1 MPVPALRTELRKIDD
16 LRNAGTVVATW
27 LQALVTIGLAVW
39 IGHPLAY
46 AAAFVLMGP
55 AFARFAILG
64 HEAAHKL
71 LFTNKRWNDAVG
83 RWLVAY
89 PSFVPLDGYRRGHFA
104 HHKDEFG
111 PNEPDM
117 NLYNGYPITEA
128 SFRRKMW
135 RDARGTSGWK
145 NLKGLLQSLKSPT
158 ARPISIRILVAQV
171 PLIVAAIAVGRWW
184 LYPLLWLGPWLT
196 SWRVINRLRSIAEH
210 GGMARS
216 KDRRQTTHHV
226 RQSWLARFWMVPL
239 NTGWHLAHH
248 VDMGVPWRNLP
259 QLHAEL
265 EAAGYVTPE
274 LTYPSYRAL
283 WRASLPPRADRL
295 TRLAGPRARCEGRP
309 VIAPV
314 DALRLDDDLVA
325 LADGAGLAHPGVG
338 AAPAGV
344 AVVVHPVEV
353 PVGEPRRVL
362 HARRGPGRDLGQHVT
377 DEQLGAGLDGG
388 PVDAR

>member
-1 MPVPALRTELRKIDD
+1 MVSVLDPRPTMLPPDGALTQVLPTDRLTATGMPVPELRAELRRIADV
-16 LRNAGTVVATW
+16 RNAGTVIATW
-27 LQALVTIGLAVW
+27 AQALGTIGLAVW

-46 AAAFVLMGP
+46 VAAFLLMGP

-83 RWLVAY
+83 RWIVSY
-89 PSFVPLDGYRRGHFA
+89 PAFIPLDGYRRGHFA

-111 PNEPDM
+111 PNEPDL
-117 NLYNGYPITEA
+117 NLYNGYPITNA

-145 NLKGLLQSLKSPT
+145 SLKGLLGALRSEG
-158 ARPISIRILVAQV
+158 ARPIAVRILVMQL
-171 PLIVAAIAVGRWW
+171 PLIAAAILVGKWW
-184 LYPLLWLGPWLT
+184 LYPVLWLGPWLT
-196 SWRVINRLRSIAEH
+196 VWRVINRLRSIAEH

-226 RQSWLARFWMVPL
+226 RQTWLARFCMVPL

-259 QLHAEL
+259 RLHAEL
-265 EAAGYVTPE
+265 EQAGYATDA

-283 WRASLPPRADRL
+283 WRALRS
-295 TRLAGPRARCEGRP
+295 RP
-309 VIAPV
+309 
-314 DALRLDDDLVA
+314 
-325 LADGAGLAHPGVG
+325 
-338 AAPAGV
+338 
-344 AVVVHPVEV
+344 
-353 PVGEPRRVL
+353 EP
-362 HARRGPGRDLGQHVT
+362 T
-377 DEQLGAGLDGG
+377 T
-388 PVDAR
+388 

>member
-1 MPVPALRTELRKIDD
+1 MVSVLDARPTMLPPDELLTDVLPTDRLTVTGMPVPELRVELRKIED
-16 LRNAGTVVATW
+16 LRNVGTVIATW
-27 LQALVTIGLAVW
+27 AQALGTIGLAVW

-89 PSFVPLDGYRRGHFA
+89 PSFVPLEGYRRGHFA

-111 PNEPDM
+111 PNEPDL

-128 SFRRKMW
+128 SFRRKLW

-145 NLKGLLQSLKSPT
+145 NLKGLLRSLTSPT
-158 ARPISIRILVAQV
+158 ARPVSLRILLAQV

-184 LYPLLWLGPWLT
+184 LYPLLWLGPWMT

-210 GGMARS
+210 GGMTRS

-226 RQSWLARFWMVPL
+226 RQSWLPRFWIVPL

-259 QLHAEL
+259 TLHAEL

-283 WRASLPPRADRL
+283 WRTLRSRPE
-295 TRLAGPRARCEGRP
+295 LA
-309 VIAPV
+309 
-314 DALRLDDDLVA
+314 
-325 LADGAGLAHPGVG
+325 AGS
-338 AAPAGV
+338 
-344 AVVVHPVEV
+344 
-353 PVGEPRRVL
+353 
-362 HARRGPGRDLGQHVT
+362 
-377 DEQLGAGLDGG
+377 
-388 PVDAR
+388 